1 MPDGETDMDVL
12 ILGGTGL
19 ISTAITRQLD
29 ATGHDVTVCNRG
41 ESDAAIPESVDH
53 VRADRFGDEFPARV
67 SGTDPEVVI
76 DMLCFSESDAELAIE
91 AFEDRIDQ
99 YVLTSTIDVY
109 RRPVESNPV
118 TESAPRRPPTSDYG
132 ARKASAEDAIRAAH
146 DRGAF
151 AATIVRP
158 WTTYGPHGNGNLCH
172 TFGVDTTY
180 LRRLRDG
187 EPIVVHGDGTGLW
200 GPTHRRDV
208 AGAYVGAVGN
218 RAAYGEAYNVTAEG
232 VPTWNEYYRTLA
244 DALGAPEPELVH
256 VPTDVL
262 LEIAPEKTDFLAD
275 HGRYST
281 TFDTEKARRDLG
293 YEQSISLERG
303 AREVIAYLEERDA
316 ITSEDDAFIDAL
328 VADWRETR
336 SEFAEGFE
344 Y

>member
-1 MPDGETDMDVL
+1 MDVL

-41 ESDAAIPESVDH
+41 ESDAAVPESVDH

-91 AFEDRIDQ
+91 AFEGRIEQ

-109 RRPVESNPV
+109 RRPVDANPV
-118 TESAPRRPPTSDYG
+118 SESAPRRPSTSTYG
-132 ARKASAEDAIRAAH
+132 ANKAAAEDAVRAAH

-200 GPTHRRDV
+200 GPAHRRDV

-218 RAAYGEAYNVTAEG
+218 RAAYGETYNVTAEA

-256 VPTDVL
+256 VPTGVL
-262 LEIAPEKTDFLAD
+262 LEIAPEKTDFLSD

-281 TFDTEKARRDLG
+281 TFDTGKARRDLG

-316 ITSEDDAFIDAL
+316 ITSEGDAFIDAL
-328 VADWRETR
+328 VADWRGQRDDFVRE
-336 SEFAEGFE
+336 FE

>member
-1 MPDGETDMDVL
+1 
-12 ILGGTGL
+12 
-19 ISTAITRQLD
+19 
-29 ATGHDVTVCNRG
+29 
-41 ESDAAIPESVDH
+41 
-53 VRADRFGDEFPARV
+53 
-67 SGTDPEVVI
+67 
-76 DMLCFSESDAELAIE
+76 
-91 AFEDRIDQ
+91 
-99 YVLTSTIDVY
+99 VY
-109 RRPVESNPV
+109 RRPVDANPV
-118 TESAPRRPPTSDYG
+118 TENAPRHPPTSTYG
-132 ARKASAEDAIRAAH
+132 ANKAAAEDAIRAAH

-180 LRRLRDG
+180 LRRIRDG

-218 RAAYGEAYNVTAEG
+218 RTAYGEVYNVTAEA

-244 DALGAPEPELVH
+244 DALDAPEPELVQI
-256 VPTDVL
+256 PTDVL
-262 LEIAPEKTDFLAD
+262 VEIAPDRTEFLVD

-281 TFDTEKARRDLG
+281 TFDTSKARRDLG
-293 YEQSISLERG
+293 YEQSIGLERG
-303 AREVIAYLEERDA
+303 VREVIAHLEANNA

-328 VADWRETR
+328 VASWREQR
-336 SEFAEGFE
+336 DGFIEQFE

>member
-1 MPDGETDMDVL
+1 MDVL

-29 ATGHDVTVCNRG
+29 SAGYDVTVCNRG
-41 ESDAAIPESVDH
+41 ESDTTIPESVDR

-76 DMLCFSESDAELAIE
+76 DMLCFSESDAKLAVE
-91 AFEDRIDQ
+91 AFEDRIEQ
-99 YVLTSTIDVY
+99 YILTSTIDVY

-118 TESAPRRPPTSDYG
+118 SESAPRRPPTSTYG
-132 ARKASAEDAIRAAH
+132 ANKAAAEDAIRAAH

-158 WTTYGPHGNGNLCH
+158 WTTYGPQGNGNLCH

-208 AGAYVGAVGN
+208 AGAYVSAVGN
-218 RAAYGEAYNVTAEG
+218 RVAYGEAYTVTAEA

-244 DALGAPEPELVH
+244 DALDAPEPELVH
-256 VPTDVL
+256 VPTDAL
-262 LEIAPEKTDFLAD
+262 LEVAPGKTDFLAD

-281 TFDTEKARRDLG
+281 TFDITKARRDLG

-303 AREVIAYLEERDA
+303 AREVIAYLEESDS
-316 ITSEDDAFIDAL
+316 ITGEDDAFIDAL
-328 VADWRETR
+328 IANWRESR
-336 SEFAEGFE
+336 DAFVGEFER
-344 Y
+344 

>member
-1 MPDGETDMDVL
+1 MDVL

-132 ARKASAEDAIRAAH
+132 ARKANAEDAIRAAH